1 MIKGRLGSIPPIV
14 RQRHGLIQ
22 WYTWDQ
28 LDLSKEMKVKTAV
41 QSDVL
46 MDFLPLKGIFKQ
58 LQVTGR
64 WVALETLRSRLCALL
79 NSTR

>member
-14 RQRHGLIQ
+14 RQCHGLIQ

-28 LDLSKEMKVKTAV
+28 LDLNKEMKVKTAV

-46 MDFLPLKGIFKQ
+46 MDFLPLKGFFKHSRSPG
-58 LQVTGR
+58 VG
-64 WVALETLRSRLCALL
+64 SRLKPFDPGCVHC
-79 NSTR
+79 